1 MNTNNEEQMKI
12 LKDIHMSMTEKTE
25 IRDSLKNFIAAH
37 PIMHISRVSRFFT
50 AEKIVLSPYSGIS
63 MHMGKILAFSFIG
76 LLLTGG
82 SITMASA
89 SSLPGELLYPVK
101 INVKEKF
108 EAIGKTEPKEKLA
121 FKKAKV
127 IRRVA
132 EIQKIKEKKDVTK
145 EEVVIAQAVLAE
157 HVKDYK
163 DTVDELK
170 KDGNEGLIL
179 ANGAELIPLT
189 ESINKDE
196 NTTTTTTTLTTT
208 TTTSIEN
215 KETAT
220 ATMAGSDIPVIEKK
234 EITVETKVSP
244 DIADIS
250 TITESTNSTELK
262 AILSNEVE
270 KQIVE
275 IKKTVETVAQDV
287 EVKNTEIQ
295 KVEDK
300 KTEQKENEKADAK
313 HTTPAEVT
321 PAKTEDGK
329 TDKKVDQKIP
339 APKPETKPTSTKR

>member
-1 MNTNNEEQMKI
+1 MNTHNNEEQMKI
-12 LKDIHMSMTEKTE
+12 LKDIHMSTVEKTE
-25 IRDSLKNFIAAH
+25 IRDSLTNFIAAH

-108 EAIGKTEPKEKLA
+108 EAVGKTAPKEKLA
-121 FKKAKV
+121 FKKEKV

-157 HVKDYK
+157 HVKDYT

-196 NTTTTTTTLTTT
+196 NTTTAATTLTTT
-208 TTTSIEN
+208 TTSVT
-215 KETAT
+215 ETK
-220 ATMAGSDIPVIEKK
+220 GIPTETQETTDARTVEKTQ
-234 EITVETKVSP
+234 ITVESKVSP
-244 DIADIS
+244 HIADIS
-250 TITESTNSTELK
+250 TITENTDSTELK
-262 AILSNEVE
+262 SILSNEVE

-275 IKKTVETVAQDV
+275 IKKTVEIVAQDV
-287 EVKNTEIQ
+287 EVKSIEAQ
-295 KVEDK
+295 KVDEANDQEKAQIDPVIPVVDTVPPKAGDK
-300 KTEQKENEKADAK
+300 KG
-313 HTTPAEVT
+313 EV
-321 PAKTEDGK
+321 
-329 TDKKVDQKIP
+329 
-339 APKPETKPTSTKR
+339 KPELKSLLKR